1 MMAEHGLQ
9 VLVTFPDGVPL
20 AAQGPALLAFE
31 KHLRATVPLDVRVV
45 KALKGDDSRL
55 RVMMTVE
62 KRNAL

>member
-1 MMAEHGLQ
+1 MAEQGFQ

-31 KHLRATVPLDVRVV
+31 KHLRALVPLDIRVV

-55 RVMMTVE
+55 RVLMTVE
-62 KRNAL
+62 KRNKL

>member
-1 MMAEHGLQ
+1 MAEHGLQ

-20 AAQGPALLAFE
+20 GAQGPALLDFE
-31 KHLRATVPLDVRVV
+31 KALREHTGLDIRVV